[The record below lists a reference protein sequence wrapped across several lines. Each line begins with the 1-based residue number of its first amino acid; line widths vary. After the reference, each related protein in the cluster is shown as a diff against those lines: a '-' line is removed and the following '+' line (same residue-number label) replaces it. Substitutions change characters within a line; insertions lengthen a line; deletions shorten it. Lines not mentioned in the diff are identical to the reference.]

1 MIFNL
6 ILVGCL
12 VLILFLMKFQ
22 INYITNYKNGYIL
35 ATSLPYDL
43 IDDERVKEITDEL
56 KRDSSLILKI
66 FLPIPLLIFFA
77 ETELIKMLLF
87 VFVIIIYCVLINIF
101 IYKSMKELREYKKLV
116 KVKSSVKY
124 ADLKANV
131 EIKKNM
137 PSKFMHLMPVI
148 ILLPGLFF
156 LDFDIKTST
165 MMLITGAIT
174 NLSLIYFAMTIEKS
188 PNIIYSEDTEEN
200 IRLNIKNKGKF
211 SRMILMFATFL
222 SVLTLFSTIVS
233 YKNPYAYWPFIVY
246 TVVMTFGIVLI
257 VIGQY
262 KVSKGE
268 VNLNVDEVDYYD
280 IFGYKNKDDT
290 RIFVPSK
297 ISPGNMDINRGRPV
311 GKAIFYGSIVLGI
324 VLLSS
329 LPYFLSPSNYNYNV
343 GRDKILISARMY
355 NDEIKYKDIKELELL
370 DEFPKGNVIR
380 TNGTSLDSQSYGSFS
395 VKGIGNVR
403 LYYYNSGKKVIFIK
417 ADKNYIFNQKTD
429 GETEELYN
437 KIKRKNWKFKQ

>member
-43 IDDERVKEITDEL
+43 INDERVKEITDEL

-87 VFVIIIYCVLINIF
+87 VFGIIIYCILINIF

-137 PSKFMHLMPVI
+137 PSKFMHLLPVI

-156 LDFDIKTST
+156 LDFDVKTST

-174 NLSLIYFAMTIEKS
+174 NLSLIYFARTIEKS
-188 PNIIYSEDTEEN
+188 PNIIYSQDTDEN
-200 IRLNIKNKGKF
+200 VRLNIKNKGKF
-211 SRMILMFATFL
+211 SRMILIFTTFL

-233 YKNPYAYWPFIVY
+233 YKNPYAYWPFIIYVIAII
-246 TVVMTFGIVLI
+246 FGVLAI
-257 VIGQY
+257 VISQY
-262 KVSKGE
+262 KISKGD
-268 VNLNVDEVDYYD
+268 VNLNVDEVDHYD
-280 IFGYKNKDDT
+280 IFGYKNTNDS

-297 ISPGNMDINRGRPV
+297 ISPGNMDINRGRPA

-324 VLLSS
+324 VLLAS
-329 LPYFLSPSNYNYNV
+329 LPYFLSPANYNYNV

-355 NDEIKYKDIKELELL
+355 NDEINYKDIKELELL
-370 DEFPKGNVIR
+370 DEFPKGKVIR
-380 TNGTSLDSQSYGSFS
+380 TNGTSLDRQSYGSFS

-417 ADKNYIFNQKTD
+417 ADKSYIFNQKTD
-429 GETEELYN
+429 RETEELYN
-437 KIKRKNWKFKQ
+437 KIKREK